1 MVIAM
6 ELRPGIHLV
15 DGVSSNTFL
24 LVEDGGMAIVDTGM
38 PGSGPKIAAYI
49 RAIGRRPEELRHI
62 LLTHQH
68 VDHVG
73 GAAELARLTGAQVAA
88 HPLDTPAIAG
98 KGPRE
103 LPRPVL
109 MRVAFRAL
117 VVSRLRPV
125 VVTHALADGEV
136 LPVFAAE
143 GGLRV
148 VATPGHT
155 TGHVSFYL
163 PGRRALFPGD
173 AYRHRGDAVAP
184 TPAIFSTDVP
194 EMLRSLRALSQLDV
208 EASFPGHG
216 RPIMDGAGARIA
228 AAAR

>member
-1 MVIAM
+1 M
-6 ELRPGIHLV
+6 ELLPGIHRV
-15 DGVSSNTFL
+15 EGVSSNVFL
-24 LVEDGGMAIVDTGM
+24 LVEDDGMAVIDTGL
-38 PGSGPKIAAYI
+38 PGNGPKIADYI
-49 RAIGRRPEELRHI
+49 RAIGRRPEEVRLI

-73 GAAELARLTGAQVAA
+73 GAAELARLTQAEVAA
-88 HPLDTPAIAG
+88 HPLDTPAIEG

-103 LPRPVL
+103 LPKPVL
-109 MRVAFRAL
+109 MRAAFRAL
-117 VVSRLRPV
+117 MVSRLRPV
-125 VVTHALADGEV
+125 SVSHALADGEV
-136 LPVFAAE
+136 LQVLAAD

-148 VATPGHT
+148 IASPGHT

-163 PGRRALFPGD
+163 PGRRALFAGD
-173 AYRHRGDAVAP
+173 AYVHRGDAIMP
-184 TPAIFSTDVP
+184 SPAIFSTDVP

-228 AAAR
+228 EVMR